1 MSGTIKRLTAG
12 NFSPTGVI
20 STAARSRTKLPDQPV
35 VRFECNFECLCRQT
49 LGFRTG
55 GSEFK
60 YALGSLQRPAARRSR
75 LRLSRNAIAPPLIS
89 GRDPD
94 CFSM

>member
-1 MSGTIKRLTAG
+1 MLRDSTSINWRTQFMSGTIKRLTAG

-49 LGFRTG
+49 LGFRTV

-60 YALGSLQRPAARRSR
+60 YA
-75 LRLSRNAIAPPLIS
+75 LSRNAIAPPLIS